1 MTIPFAR
8 GKRAFGFCDRCGF
21 RYDLSDLQYQPVK
34 ARNTNLKVCPTCLD
48 EDNPQLLLGVIPVQ
62 DPQALRDPR
71 PDTAQVASEALFGWI
86 PVFGMAA
93 GFGDTTGIVGNNAVF
108 MTGQLG
114 TVFIEINGEYIP
126 NI

>member
-21 RYDLSDLQYQPVK
+21 RYDLGELQFQPIK

-48 EDNPQLLLGVIPVQ
+48 EDNPQLLLGMFPIQ

-71 PDTAQVASEALFGWI
+71 PDTAKVASEALFGWI
-86 PVFGMAA
+86 QVVGMAA
-93 GFGDTTGIVGNNAVF
+93 EFGNVTGIVGNNAVF
-108 MTGQLG
+108 MTGEIG
-114 TVFIEINGEYIP
+114 TVFIEIDGEYSP